1 MIYQIQINLIEKHL
15 YVIKTTELINV
26 IAMMMMLLL
35 LMMITG
41 LEITKHSP
49 LTAKFFCVDW
59 QVLWVL
65 LYHANTHSDIFEHY
79 IKFDQ
84 HIQMCLFVEKYIT

>member
-1 MIYQIQINLIEKHL
+1 
-15 YVIKTTELINV
+15 
-26 IAMMMMLLL
+26 MLLDVGHKMAIIKFRSATCFVFIL
-35 LMMITG
+35 ALN
-41 LEITKHSP
+41 P

>member
-1 MIYQIQINLIEKHL
+1 MFILSLCATCSAGIHHVIRKAASDWLLKFMNIN
-15 YVIKTTELINV
+15 
-26 IAMMMMLLL
+26 
-35 LMMITG
+35 
-41 LEITKHSP
+41 P

>member
-1 MIYQIQINLIEKHL
+1 MIAAIHFGKQGVPIY
-15 YVIKTTELINV
+15 YNV
-26 IAMMMMLLL
+26 SSAADWERRKEMFN
-35 LMMITG
+35 
-41 LEITKHSP
+41 P